1 MPARILIIEDNPAN
15 LDLMV
20 YLLQA
25 YGHTAQVA
33 RDGERG
39 LETALDEAHDLI
51 LCDVHMPGMD
61 GYEVA
66 RRIRSVPLMRRTP
79 LVAVTALAMVGDRER
94 VLEAGFDGY
103 LAKPINPETF
113 VSQVEG
119 FLPKRLHSKP
129 RAAEAGSSVETT
141 APAQPSSKRPRVL
154 IVDDAPANLY
164 LLRSIFEPSG
174 YIVFSSDNV
183 DGALAIAR
191 EHRPDLILTDLH
203 MPGRDGFDLVVAV
216 KGDPQLRDIM
226 VVIHSA
232 TVMSEKDREIS
243 LALGADAFLARPLEP
258 QSLLTEVEAR
268 LNQRKER
275 IPARNPDSQTKQRDS
290 L

>member
-119 FLPKRLHSKP
+119 FLPQRLHSKP